1 MAEYKTAKYQEDAQG
16 NKKII
21 VKTDPETDQQKVSCG
36 CCDDCG
42 LEVRSVT
49 ASLSHVGYLPFTC
62 EASEPPPTDTR
73 YLKYRASG
81 DGYIEACV
89 GAPQHQNVTQ
99 EWEVDPF
106 TGLTCYNGLPSEI
119 ISNGCSDLFDCSQTQ
134 KFYSCALNT
143 YDSCTSAQEVGEIN
157 WTESLQDSYTIED
170 VANNVDTVL
179 GRINPYGND
188 GMPAGTRGSVVN
200 GTNGSILT
208 WVNECAL
215 NRAEYISGAG
225 GVTKTKLFVKFT
237 KDTQYTLT
245 QSNGSVQT
253 LTATEGQQIIVETPS
268 EPNAWTDIAII
279 NKTKAGCCNSSI
291 VATTHT
297 GQTTDSI
304 FVPDEDAP
312 PPPIPFIGPDCK
324 KYLTIYTTISSSY
337 TDSGGGSSNQ
347 TFSDGSTNNSEYGY
361 TISDSYQSTSTIN
374 AGQEPSVT
382 EFYTIATSKTVI
394 DNNTTY
400 SYSEELEDYY
410 KSNEYTSTENCTSSN
425 NETGEIITTTN
436 TTQETIF
443 YEDGS
448 SDSGDKQT
456 STGTGSGTCS
466 SSGVIWGSVP
476 SDIAGCPNY
485 EWVDSWSN
493 YEVGTTTYN
502 RNVIYSKKT
511 EISGAVDSSTI
522 TVNRTETGT
531 STEESSDSGENY
543 NSTASDFASGIQ
555 VYTTVT
561 TYSNPY
567 LGPDDLGT
575 WKVETSPNESL
586 CASRTE
592 SETTKQSN
600 NVAASVELTFTAPAS
615 ELPITYE
622 HWFHYYT
629 VEADSSEEGCPTSD
643 VVAHNEKWTSVSRG
657 GVLTLSRNINLS
669 TPPKDHSICAQSPA
683 FVTRVA
689 S

>member
-1 MAEYKTAKYQEDAQG
+1 MATIKYQEDAQG

-36 CCDDCG
+36 CCDGCG

-49 ASLSHVGYLPFTC
+49 AYLSHVGYLPFTC
-62 EASEPPPTDTR
+62 EGSEPPPTDTR

-81 DGYIEACV
+81 DGYIEACGV
-89 GAPQHQNVTQ
+89 APQHQNVTQ

-106 TGLTCYNGLPSEI
+106 TGLTCYNGLHSEI

-134 KFYSCALNT
+134 KFYSCALNAN
-143 YDSCTSAQEVGEIN
+143 DPCTSAQEDGEIN
-157 WTESLQDSYTIED
+157 WTESLQDPYTIED
-170 VANNVDTVL
+170 VASNVDTVL

-208 WVNECAL
+208 WVNACAL

-225 GVTKTKLFVKFT
+225 EVAKTKLFVKFT

-245 QSNGSVQT
+245 QSYGSVQT
-253 LTATEGQQIIVETPS
+253 LNATEGQQITVDPPATP
-268 EPNAWTDIAII
+268 NTWTTIAIV
-279 NKTKAGCCNSSI
+279 NPTKAGCCNSSI

-297 GQTTDSI
+297 GQTTDST

-312 PPPIPFIGPDCK
+312 PPPTTFIGPDCK
-324 KYLTIYTTISSSY
+324 KYLTKYTTNSSSY
-337 TDSGGGSSNQ
+337 TESGEGASNE
-347 TFSDGSTNNSEYGY
+347 TFSDVSTNNSEYEY
-361 TISDSYQSTSTIN
+361 TIEESYGSTSTIN

-382 EFYTIATSKTVI
+382 ESYTITTSKTTI
-394 DNNTTY
+394 DTNTTY
-400 SYSEELEDYY
+400 SYSEELEEYY
-410 KSNEYTSTENCTSSN
+410 KSNEYTSTANCTSSN
-425 NETGEIITTTN
+425 NATGGTSSTTTT
-436 TTQETIF
+436 TTQDTIF

-448 SDSGDKQT
+448 FDSGDEQT
-456 STGTGSGTCS
+456 ST
-466 SSGVIWGSVP
+466 SSGNEVCASSDVIWGIVP
-476 SDIAGCPNY
+476 SNIASCPNY
-485 EWVDSWSN
+485 EWDDSWSD
-493 YEVGTTTYN
+493 YVVGNTTYN
-502 RNVIYSKKT
+502 RNVSHSKKT

-522 TVNRTETGT
+522 TVNKNATGT
-531 STEESSDSGENY
+531 ISAESSDSGENY
-543 NSTASDFASGIQ
+543 NSTASNYGSGIQ
-555 VYTTVT
+555 GDTIVT

-567 LGPDDLGT
+567 LGPDYPGT
-575 WKVETSPNESL
+575 WEVETSPNESL
-586 CASRTE
+586 CAMRTE
-592 SETTKQSN
+592 SETTKQSK

-615 ELPITYE
+615 ESPITYE

-629 VEADSSEEGCPTSD
+629 VEVDSSEQGCPTSD
-643 VVAHNEKWTSVSRG
+643 IVAHNEKWTSVSSG

-669 TPPKDHSICAQSPA
+669 TPPKDHSICAQSLA

>member
-1 MAEYKTAKYQEDAQG
+1 MATIKYQEGAQG

-36 CCDDCG
+36 CCDGCG

-62 EASEPPPTDTR
+62 EGSEPPPTDTR

-81 DGYIEACV
+81 DGYIEACGV
-89 GAPQHQNVTQ
+89 APQHQNVTQ

-106 TGLTCYNGLPSEI
+106 TGLTCYNGLHSEI

-134 KFYSCALNT
+134 KFYSCSLNAN
-143 YDSCTSAQEVGEIN
+143 DPCTSAQEVGEIN
-157 WTESLQDSYTIED
+157 WTESLHDSYTIED
-170 VANNVDTVL
+170 VANNVDTAL

-188 GMPAGTRGSVVN
+188 GMPAGTRGSVAN

-253 LTATEGQQIIVETPS
+253 LNATEGQQITVDPPATP
-268 EPNAWTDIAII
+268 NTWTTIAIV
-279 NKTKAGCCNSSI
+279 NTTKAGCCNSSI

-324 KYLTIYTTISSSY
+324 KYLTRYTTNSSSH
-337 TDSGGGSSNQ
+337 TESGGGASNE
-347 TFSDGSTNNSEYGY
+347 TFSNGSTNNSEYEY
-361 TISDSYQSTSTIN
+361 TLEESYQSTDTTN
-374 AGQEPSVT
+374 AGQEPSGT
-382 EFYTIATSKTVI
+382 ESYTITTSKTTI

-400 SYSEELEDYY
+400 SYSEESEEYY
-410 KSNEYTSTENCTSSN
+410 KSNEYSSTENCTSSN
-425 NETGEIITTTN
+425 NATGGTSSTTETTT
-436 TTQETIF
+436 QDTIF

-448 SDSGDKQT
+448 SYSGDEQT
-456 STGTGSGTCS
+456 STSSGDEPCA

-476 SDIAGCPNY
+476 SGIASCPNY
-485 EWVDSWSN
+485 EWDDSWSN
-493 YEVGTTTYN
+493 YVLS
-502 RNVIYSKKT
+502 YSKKT

-522 TVNRTETGT
+522 TVTRNATGT
-531 STEESSDSGENY
+531 GTDESSDSGENS
-543 NSTASDFASGIQ
+543 NSTASNYSSGIQ
-555 VYTTVT
+555 GDTIVT

-567 LGPDDLGT
+567 LGPDT
-575 WKVETSPNESL
+575 WEDETSPNESL

-629 VEADSSEEGCPTSD
+629 VEVDSSEQGCPTSD
-643 VVAHNEKWTSVSRG
+643 VVAHNEKWTSVSSG

-669 TPPKDHSICAQSPA
+669 TPPKNHSICAQSLA